1 LPTEAS
7 WSQHELGTPSIT
19 DVILAEFVTA
29 AMLEPI
35 RFAYGRS
42 PTARQDKIREHRAIL
57 RCINARDAEGARR
70 AMLASLNDALHN
82 WSGFPARDPEQ
93 LSRR

>member
-1 LPTEAS
+1 M
-7 WSQHELGTPSIT
+7 
-19 DVILAEFVTA
+19 ILAEFVNA
-29 AMLEPI
+29 AMLGPI
-35 RFAYGRS
+35 RFAYERS

-70 AMLASLNDALHN
+70 AMLASLNDALHK

-93 LSRR
+93 LSPVARSEKRSSKASATRVAK